1 MMRDMRVAP
10 WLLVVCSLVVSCD
23 VVPPCGPEN
32 CTGCCSSD
40 GTCLSGSTSSACGS
54 QGNVCGQCPAFAQCV
69 STSTCTFGTSC
80 SLRLCQFPAGGG
92 GGGGSGGG
100 FFGGGAGGG
109 AGGSPFGGGFTDG
122 GGAGGGGGGSCLPE
136 SDGVLCAR
144 LHLDCGAVNIM
155 DTCGLARSL
164 SCGMCSSPRVCG
176 GDGLA
181 NVCSTPCVPESDAT
195 FCARLG
201 ASCGSATQFDNCGAT
216 RTVASCGACMN
227 DCQSQST
234 CVNNACIGTPKA
246 DGERC
251 GAPTGR
257 DFCRTGQCTTAQAYC
272 EPSGTQFIY
281 SSATKTTS
289 GAGPCV
295 CSTTTALHFEYG
307 AGSSLPAED
316 TTCTACSTSA
326 QRAVCF

>member
-1 MMRDMRVAP
+1 MSVGVDVERVRLARQRVWPMPGVRPMREHLDVQLRHVLLAAP
-10 WLLVVCSLVVSCD
+10 V
-23 VVPPCGPEN
+23 
-32 CTGCCSSD
+32 
-40 GTCLSGSTSSACGS
+40 SGSLPVAAAVATPSAVAAVVASSVA
-54 QGNVCGQCPAFAQCV
+54 
-69 STSTCTFGTSC
+69 
-80 SLRLCQFPAGGG
+80 
-92 GGGGSGGG
+92 
-100 FFGGGAGGG
+100 GAGGG

-181 NVCSTPCVPESDAT
+181 NVCSTPCRPESDAT

-201 ASCGSATQFDNCGAT
+201 ASCGSATQFDNCGVT

-227 DCQSQST
+227 DCQTQST

-251 GAPTGR
+251 GAPAGR

-307 AGSSLPAED
+307 ASSSLPAED
-316 TTCTACSTSA
+316 TTCTACSTST